1 MCATSCVGCDEFVGG
16 GWVDSRPL
24 SRLVGT
30 GMLLYFVIMALG
42 IGLLLL
48 TLILGEILDIFD
60 FGLDVGDGAGPLSG
74 PVLGIG
80 LTAFG
85 ATGML
90 TRVYDFPTLLGALTS
105 AVSALAFGALGW
117 WILAIIHR
125 QTGSTTQAISS
136 MRGRLGE
143 VTTRI
148 APDGIGEV
156 LLTTSASTR
165 HVLARSRGGQEIAPG
180 TVVRVVETYG
190 GSVIVEPAFA
200 TDGEAADESTASS
213 AEA

>member
-1 MCATSCVGCDEFVGG
+1 
-16 GWVDSRPL
+16 
-24 SRLVGT
+24 
-30 GMLLYFVIMALG
+30 MLLYFVIMALG
-42 IGLLLL
+42 IILLL
-48 TLILGEILDIFD
+48 TTLVLGEIMDVFD
-60 FGLDVGDGAGPLSG
+60 FGIDIGDGTSPLSG

-90 TRVYDFPTLLGALTS
+90 TRVYDWPTFLGAVTS
-105 AVSALAFGALGW
+105 GVSALAFGALGW
-117 WILAIIHR
+117 WMLAIIHR
-125 QTGSTTQAISS
+125 QTGSTEQTISS

-148 APDGIGEV
+148 SPDGIGEV
-156 LLTTSASTR
+156 LLTSSDSTR
-165 HVLARSRGGQEIAPG
+165 HMLARSRGGQEIAPG

-200 TDGEAADESTASS
+200 QTGESADQSTASS